1 MRDVERHFVFDNFS
15 AVPDYKQTTFMA
27 ACVTDNSNSRIKT
40 QGIREAVAWFFGT
53 YLRPY
58 AALMLVIVLAMLAQ
72 ILAIVYFTDFVQ
84 TLTREMFFSPNQAP
98 VVTLCLTVVGVFA
111 VRGLTSMTY
120 RAGLEHMIAKAL
132 AALRLDL
139 ATHIWSVKFSALDTH
154 NSSDLAARIGNNIN
168 ELREHIVQSFSA
180 SFLGIFTLIGLTGYL
195 FYLDVWLA
203 LIMLG
208 AFAIIGLGLSLVNKF
223 IKRIRERAL
232 MAFSDLS
239 VELEGFIVGQRS
251 IRLNNIGRW
260 FLGQIGRTIK
270 TTELAARRQGYLLG
284 LLAPLVDFTIG
295 LSIAF
300 VIFIGFAF
308 LSNGQLSAPEMSAFF
323 VALIQLYSPLKRVT
337 NLGALLR
344 NISVTIGSI
353 RWVFDLPPEQS
364 NAQVSDVEGNNYS
377 VAGDINFEDVT
388 FGYPSN
394 IDQVLTGFSAIIPG
408 GKLTMIVGESGSGKS
423 TLPALLLGLYPFD
436 QGNVCLNGQP
446 LSIEQRRQLR
456 QYCSYVGQDTTLL
469 NASAADNLLPY
480 QNDRS
485 ESVEAIFQLV
495 ELDTVPS
502 IIDGVPLG
510 SRGTKL
516 SGGQRQRM
524 ALAQA
529 LTARNPIAIFDEP
542 TSALDSSMAQ
552 RMVQTIK
559 SQRQGQTTIMIV
571 HDHGLLTMA
580 DHVIRMP

>member
-1 MRDVERHFVFDNFS
+1 
-15 AVPDYKQTTFMA
+15 MA
-27 ACVTDNSNSRIKT
+27 ACVTDNSNGRIKT
-40 QGIREAVAWFFGT
+40 QSIQEAVAWFVGN

-58 AALMLVIVLAMLAQ
+58 APLMLILVFAMLAQ

-84 TLTREMFFSPNQAP
+84 TLTREMFFSPDQAP
-98 VVTLCLTVVGVFA
+98 VVTLCLTVVAVFA
-111 VRGLTSMTY
+111 VRGITSLIY
-120 RAGLEHMIAKAL
+120 RAGLEHMVAKAL

-139 ATHIWSVKFSALDTH
+139 ATHIGSVNFPALDTH
-154 NSSDLAARIGNNIN
+154 NSGDLAARIGNNIN

-208 AFAIIGLGLSLVNKF
+208 AFALIGLGLSLVNKF

-232 MAFSDLS
+232 IAFSDLS
-239 VELEGFIVGQRS
+239 VDLEGFIVGQRS
-251 IRLNNIGRW
+251 IRLNNLGHW
-260 FLGQIGRTIK
+260 FLDQIAKTIK
-270 TTELAARRQGYLLG
+270 KTELAARRQGYLLG

-300 VIFIGFAF
+300 VIFVGFAF

-323 VALIQLYSPLKRVT
+323 VALIQLYSPVKRVT

-353 RWVFDLPPEQS
+353 RWIFDLPREQS
-364 NAQVSDVEGNNYS
+364 NTKTSDFETINPS
-377 VAGDINFEDVT
+377 LAEDIHFDEIS
-388 FGYPSN
+388 FGYPMST
-394 IDQVLTGFSAIIPG
+394 DQVLSNFSASIPG
-408 GKLTMIVGESGSGKS
+408 GKLTMIVGNSGSGKS

-436 QGNVCLNGQP
+436 HGNIHFQGQP

-456 QYCSYVGQDTTLL
+456 QYCSYVGQDITLL
-469 NASAADNLLPY
+469 NASAVENLLPY
-480 QNDRS
+480 QNNRS
-485 ESVEAIFQLV
+485 ESVEAILQLV

-502 IIDGVPLG
+502 IIDGAPLG

-529 LTARNPIAIFDEP
+529 LTACKPIAIFDEP
-542 TSALDSSMAQ
+542 TSALDGHMAH
-552 RMVQTIK
+552 RMVQIIK
-559 SQRQGQTTIMIV
+559 RQRQGQTTIMIV
-571 HDHGLLTMA
+571 HDQRLLIMA